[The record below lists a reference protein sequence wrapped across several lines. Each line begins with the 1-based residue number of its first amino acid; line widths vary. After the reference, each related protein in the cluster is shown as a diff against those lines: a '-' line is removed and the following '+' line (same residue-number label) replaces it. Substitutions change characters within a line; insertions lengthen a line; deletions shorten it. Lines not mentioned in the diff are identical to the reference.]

1 MSAGP
6 FSAEPGGAATAV
18 TSLARGHALGPA
30 RDAVPELVAALRA
43 GLGAGTAA
51 AVLYFASSRYHPQE
65 LAAPIAAAFPGA
77 AVIGC
82 STAGEFTDVVTTTG
96 GITAVAI
103 PHGIISGAVAALG
116 DLSGDVP
123 AGMGAAIGEIE
134 SSLGVSLR
142 ELDPAE
148 HLGFVLI
155 DGMHQ
160 AEEAVNEALGDAAPL
175 LDIVGGSAGDDL
187 AFERTWVAVGDRYSY
202 QGVALMLCHVEV
214 PFRVVK
220 TCAVHQTGV
229 TLRITQTDESKRVVT
244 QFDGRP
250 AAQAYADA
258 VGVAVAD
265 LDSSVFMRFPLGQII
280 SGEPWVRSPQGVAD
294 GGGVRFL
301 AQMPLGMDVSLMGT
315 ADLVG
320 GTKEALMAAH
330 RSLRGYTSGAVLF
343 NCILRRLE
351 MDSIGASQDFLDAF
365 GGLPVAGF
373 HTYGETWMAH
383 VNQTLT
389 GVVFG

>member
-1 MSAGP
+1 MSVR
-6 FSAEPGGAATAV
+6 TAV
-18 TSLARGHALGPA
+18 TNLARGHALGPA
-30 RDAVPELVAALRA
+30 TTAVPELVASLRA
-43 GLGAGTAA
+43 GLHDAAAA
-51 AVLYFASSRYHPQE
+51 AVMYFASSRYHPEE
-65 LAAPIAAAFPGA
+65 LAAPFAAAFPEA

-82 STAGEFTDVVTTTG
+82 STAGEFTDTVSTTG
-96 GITAVAI
+96 GISAVAI
-103 PHGIISGAVAALG
+103 PHGVIGGAIATLG
-116 DLSGDVP
+116 DLSVDVA
-123 AGMGAAIGEIE
+123 AGTSAAIGRIE
-134 SSLGVSLR
+134 SSLSMPLR
-142 ELDPAE
+142 DLDPAE

-155 DGMHQ
+155 DGMNQ

-187 AFERTWVAVGDRYSY
+187 AFERTWVAAGDRFSY
-202 QGVALMLCHVEV
+202 QGVALMVCHVEV

-220 TCAVHQTGV
+220 TCAVHPTGV
-229 TLRITQTDESKRVVT
+229 TLRITATDASKRVVT
-244 QFDGRP
+244 EFDGRP
-250 AAQAYADA
+250 AAQVYAEA
-258 VGVAVAD
+258 VGVAPES

-280 SGEPWVRSPQGVAD
+280 SGEPWVRSPSALVE
-294 GGGVRFL
+294 GGGIRFL
-301 AQMPLGMDVSLMGT
+301 AQIPLGMDVSLMGT

-320 GTKEALMAAH
+320 GTRQALMEAN
-330 RSLRGYTSGAVLF
+330 RSLRGYTSGGVMF

-351 MDSIGASQDFLDAF
+351 LDALGASQGFLDAF

>member
-1 MSAGP
+1 MS
-6 FSAEPGGAATAV
+6 SRTAV
-18 TSLARGHALGPA
+18 TSLARGHAAGPA
-30 RDAVPELVAALRA
+30 VAAVPELVASLRA
-43 GLGAGTAA
+43 GLRGGPAA
-51 AVLYFASSRYHPQE
+51 AVMSFASSRYHPQE
-65 LAAPIAAAFPGA
+65 LAGPIAAAFPEA

-103 PHGIISGAVAALG
+103 PHGVLGGAIATLG

-123 AGMGAAIGEIE
+123 AGINAAIDQIE
-134 SSLGVSLR
+134 AGLNTPLR

-155 DGMHQ
+155 DGMNQ

-187 AFERTWVAVGDRYSY
+187 AFERTWVAAGDRYSY
-202 QGVALMLCHVEV
+202 QGVALMICRVEV

-220 TCAVHQTGV
+220 TCAVHATGV
-229 TLRITQTDESKRVVT
+229 TLRITGTDASKRVVT
-244 QFDGRP
+244 EFDGRP
-250 AAQAYADA
+250 AAQVYAEA
-258 VGVAVAD
+258 VGVPLGS
-265 LDSSVFMRFPLGQII
+265 LDSSVFMRFPLGQMI
-280 SGEPWVRSPQGVAD
+280 SGEPWVRSPSTVAE

-320 GTKEALMAAH
+320 GTREALMEAH
-330 RSLRGYTSGAVLF
+330 RSLGGYTSGGVMF

-351 MDSIGASQDFLDAF
+351 LDALGAAQDFLDAF